1 MNAQQEQER
10 DRAAVRE
17 LGQALVHLSL
27 DGGDHGVALQ
37 ALLLAYVSI
46 AAAHTCCTDSA
57 ADAAQAAVF
66 RLRAGKWELDAHPLS
81 SNVH

>member
-1 MNAQQEQER
+1 MNTTTEQER

-17 LGQALVHLSL
+17 LGQALVHMSL

-46 AAAHTCCTDSA
+46 AAAHPCCIERA

-66 RLRAGKWELDAHPLS
+66 RLRAGKWDSDLPAA
-81 SNVH
+81 NVH

>member
-1 MNAQQEQER
+1 MNDQQEQER
-10 DRAAVRE
+10 DRIAVRE
-17 LGQALVHLSL
+17 LGQALVHMSL
-27 DGGDHGVALQ
+27 DGGDHGIALQ

-46 AAAHTCCTDSA
+46 AATHPCCTDHA

-66 RLRAGKWELDAHPLS
+66 RLRAGKWDLNAHPLS

>member
-1 MNAQQEQER
+1 MNTQQEQER
-10 DRAAVRE
+10 DRIAVRE
-17 LGQALVHLSL
+17 LGQALVHMSL

-46 AAAHTCCTDSA
+46 AAAHPCCTDRA
-57 ADAAQAAVF
+57 ADAAAAAVM
-66 RLRAGKWELDAHPLS
+66 RLRSGKWDLNLTP